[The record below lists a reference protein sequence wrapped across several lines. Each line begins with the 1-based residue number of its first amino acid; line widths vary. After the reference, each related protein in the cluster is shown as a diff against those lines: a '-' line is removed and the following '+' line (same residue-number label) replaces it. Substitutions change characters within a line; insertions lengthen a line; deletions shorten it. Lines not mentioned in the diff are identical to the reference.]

1 MLLPIVLAVTLATVA
16 ALLVLMLALLRHLK
30 RLAASVAMF
39 SREVQPMLEEI
50 QRQSLDAQG
59 SLDRLSQR
67 RNAPTR
73 PRPASEGGP
82 RTAADGS

>member
-1 MLLPIVLAVTLATVA
+1 VLVPIVLAVTLATVA

-39 SREVQPMLEEI
+39 SREVQPVLEEI

-59 SLDRLSQR
+59 RLDRLSQR
-67 RNAPTR
+67 RDAPIP
-73 PRPASEGGP
+73 PRAASAGGAG
-82 RTAADGS
+82 TAEREN

>member
-1 MLLPIVLAVTLATVA
+1 VLLPIVLAVTLATVA

-73 PRPASEGGP
+73 PRAASAGGP
-82 RTAADGS
+82 GTAADGS